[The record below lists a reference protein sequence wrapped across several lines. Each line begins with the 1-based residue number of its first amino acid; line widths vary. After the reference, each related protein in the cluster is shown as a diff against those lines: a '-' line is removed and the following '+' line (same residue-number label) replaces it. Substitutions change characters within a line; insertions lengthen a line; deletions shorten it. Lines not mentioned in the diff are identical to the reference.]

1 MARATSASPGNARD
15 GGHQNEEGSGARE
28 GVLTVNGWLQWS
40 TSHGYLGL
48 FGVLAMGILFP
59 LPEGTVLLFDGYLVS
74 RGQFALFPT
83 WLAAVLGCMTG
94 IATSYCLGRSA
105 GLIIVQR
112 FGHYLGIT
120 PERLERTT
128 EWFHRVGKWGV
139 LLGYFVPVVRHLVAL
154 VAGSSKLRLPV
165 FVVFVGS
172 AVLIWSSVY
181 LGLGYFLKD
190 GWKEF
195 QIGFNQHRLGIVTVA
210 VLLMAVI
217 SFVDWSWKRKRRSS
231 QPTK

>member
-1 MARATSASPGNARD
+1 M
-15 GGHQNEEGSGARE
+15 
-28 GVLTVNGWLQWS
+28 TVNGWLQWS

-48 FGVLAMGILFP
+48 FGVLGMGILFP
-59 LPEGTVLLFDGYLVS
+59 LPEGTVLLFAGYLVS

-105 GLIIVQR
+105 GLIVVQR

-154 VAGSSKLRLPV
+154 VAGSSKLRFPV

-210 VLLMAVI
+210 VLIMAVI
-217 SFVDWSWKRKRRSS
+217 SFFDWSWKKKRRPS